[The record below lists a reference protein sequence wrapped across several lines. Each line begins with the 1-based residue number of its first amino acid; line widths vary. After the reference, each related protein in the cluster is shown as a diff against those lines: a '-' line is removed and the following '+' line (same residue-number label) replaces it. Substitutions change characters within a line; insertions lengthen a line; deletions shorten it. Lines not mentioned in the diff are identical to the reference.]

1 MEKRM
6 IRILWLLI
14 VLVPMSA
21 AFAQDWPVR
30 PVRVIV
36 NVAPGGVSDVAARL
50 ISSVLAETLKQPFVI
65 DNRAGGEGYIG
76 FEAAARAEP
85 DGYTLLFSP
94 GSSMMITPHLVQR
107 KDFDPVEMFVPV
119 APGVRTTLYLV
130 VPPAHPAKTLAE
142 FIAYAK
148 ANPGKMNFGSAGT
161 GSGLHLAAELFTREA
176 GIQAVHV
183 PYKGAGPALK
193 DLLGGV
199 FEFMFDPGIGVGQIK
214 AGKLRLLGV
223 VSSRRR
229 PDFPDVPT
237 FEEAGY
243 KQVTSGPYH
252 SFYAPKGISPAI
264 VQRLNAEV
272 GKAIF
277 TPEIL
282 RKIEAI
288 GLEPGRMSADQFAT
302 YVRVE
307 SLRFGK
313 LLREFGIT
321 KE

>member
-1 MEKRM
+1 MR
-6 IRILWLLI
+6 RILWLLGL
-14 VLVPMSA
+14 LVPMSA
-21 AFAQDWPVR
+21 AYAQDWPAH

-36 NVAPGGVSDVAARL
+36 NVAAGGVSDVAARL
-50 ISSVLAETLKQPFVI
+50 IGSVLAEALKQPFVI

-94 GSSMMITPHLVQR
+94 GSSMMITPHLVKR
-107 KDFDPVEMFVPV
+107 KDFDPVEMFTPI

-161 GSGLHLAAELFTREA
+161 GSGLHLAAELFKREA

-199 FEFMFDPGIGVGQIK
+199 FEFMFDPGIGLGQIK

-223 VSSRRR
+223 VGSRRH
-229 PDFPDVPT
+229 PGYPDVPT

-243 KQVTSGPYH
+243 KEVISGPYH
-252 SFYAPKGISPAI
+252 SLYAPKGIPPAI
-264 VQRLNAEV
+264 VHRLNAEV

-277 TPEIL
+277 MPEIR
-282 RKIEAI
+282 RKLEAI
-288 GLEPGRMSADQFAT
+288 GLEPGRMPPDQFAA

-307 SLRFGK
+307 NQRFAK

-321 KE
+321 KDYR